1 MDVLEILDKIMKKL
15 NKKEKEIIIDMFDEL
30 HNLKDENDELIDM
43 FVNEKCFKNIKN
55 KVCRKYKDKNAILD
69 KEECCPLCVASIADV
84 PLSTRAI
91 IHGITEIV

>member
-55 KVCRKYKDKNAILD
+55 KVCRKYKNKNAILD
-69 KEECCPLCVASIADV
+69 KEECCPLCNASIAEESS
-84 PLSTRAI
+84 STKAFINSI
-91 IHGITEIV
+91 I